1 MITVNS
7 RRFDGTIRKTWQ
19 CELLEQRGSLLIA
32 VGEFDTDI
40 EHADLG
46 RIKKGTISREYY
58 WLDRWYNIFRF
69 HEPSGEFR
77 NFYCNVSAPA
87 QFENGVLD
95 YVDLDIDVLI
105 DANSKVT
112 VLDREDYE
120 RSIAT
125 FGYPVEV
132 QANVELSL
140 HELLEFFDKKEMPG
154 LPELFA
160 TSGISVRESG

>member
-7 RRFDGTIRKTWQ
+7 RRFDGTIRKTWS

-46 RIKKGTISREYY
+46 HIKKGTISHEYY

-77 NFYCNVSAPA
+77 NFYCNVGAPA

-105 DANSKVT
+105 DANSKAT
-112 VLDREDYE
+112 VLDCEDYE

-125 FGYPVEV
+125 FGYPTEV
-132 QANVELSL
+132 QANVERSL
-140 HELLEFFDKKEMPG
+140 HELLEVFEKKEMPG

-160 TSGISVRESG
+160 TSGFAVRESG